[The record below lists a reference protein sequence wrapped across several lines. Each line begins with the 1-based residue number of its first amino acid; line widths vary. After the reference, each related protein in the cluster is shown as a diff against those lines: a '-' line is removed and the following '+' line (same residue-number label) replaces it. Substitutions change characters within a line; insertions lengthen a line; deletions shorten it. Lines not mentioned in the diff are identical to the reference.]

1 MAGDFDSFFQTSD
14 QLEGTDYTFV
24 DADTL
29 RDGNDNRYRLQG
41 VDAPEIAKVN
51 PETGLPWS
59 NSTAGA
65 GVSTQTIMELANSK
79 GFTNVVKT
87 GEVDPN
93 GREIIRL
100 QDASGRDFA
109 NSLLKSGALQTNRY
123 TTNKDALSAE
133 VGELLRSRK
142 QYEETD
148 WDKGAEAINDAIANE
163 TFYDAGFKQAA
174 ITEADLAAGLG
185 SPGYVEFRSYDRN
198 LSNKAVNPLSESF
211 DLGIKGVQEGMW
223 GAINLL
229 GEVTDW
235 DAAKDI
241 GEAGVY
247 RAQAAIADKPQL
259 KLSAINENGD
269 WDIDSVGEF
278 FQFVGN
284 NAAVSLPYMAA
295 TIGGT
300 ILAPITGG
308 LSLSAPVS
316 IYTGQTWNE
325 QKGENKNAAIA
336 IASGVTQ
343 AVLDRIGLKGL
354 VGGSILKS
362 STRNAAISKIIR
374 DSGGQLTKRQ
384 ASDILGK
391 YTRKEIAQLAGDIG
405 KVSAEQIT
413 FRNMARG
420 LITSGARGAATEAI
434 TEATQEAIGYTAAH
448 HAEGFNAVD
457 LTNRIL
463 NATLAGGTLGAG
475 FAVPG
480 TAYDAGA
487 WADLAVRQA
496 PAEVKRRSIAGQ
508 YAQDEVDKFGR
519 VKSIQELTEDLTG
532 ETNIRSGDITAWEDR
547 IKAHKRSE
555 ATKSTFEKGKDL
567 WASVPGLWRG
577 ATRHILTRD
586 LQNKSRAAR
595 KMADMF
601 GANLQ
606 RTFSGSNFENRK
618 HHLLTEY
625 RNMVADPVAVA
636 EGLGQKGFRDAKNI
650 GNRNKILNDFSN
662 YVKRREAAGKD
673 VNWNSLP
680 ANLREHRAFL
690 GAYHQQVLSL
700 GDKLYSDQ
708 HKYNKD
714 LGYLKNYL
722 YHYKSFN
729 KAAIEK
735 NRNAFIEKL
744 VGKGVDRG
752 DARAITDEILGADT
766 VNGPSDFHIG
776 RGKQIPGS
784 HKARTL
790 NLADDV
796 NFQEFMEQD
805 MLSNMS
811 NASKSAARYVAY
823 QEFVGD
829 NNAKMNELLQQMLD
843 EGVTEAE
850 VNKVA
855 SQMQDYLDAESGNY
869 KRIKN
874 ETWNGIQQNLMF
886 WTMLAG
892 LPLATVSSFV
902 EMALTTKSLTKDQI
916 FKTINNIAKE
926 GAEGLWGK
934 IKVFDSATNRQ
945 KGKQERQSQLKE
957 LGYFNWEVGA
967 AHTTGVSE
975 TSHSKQRLI
984 DVYFRS
990 IQLQQWTDYTRNV
1003 RASMA
1008 GDFIMSHLETIVNQ
1022 RNTGGLYSNEIQQ
1035 AEEQLRNLGLNV
1047 DDMVG
1052 YYNNPGPLTAEQ
1064 QKRFNDHMREATFN
1078 FINEAVALP
1087 QSQNRPLFYQ
1097 NPHLALFTQFQG
1109 FIATFTANHI
1119 PKLWGEL
1126 VSRGTPA
1133 MKYNAFAVMSTMIML
1148 GFVSQYLKDLLKYGK
1163 ASPYLD
1169 DAEKLQRALGASGL
1183 FGTSERVVNFFF
1195 PIYEQSSDGPVE
1207 WFFNTVTGE
1216 SAAASNIARA
1226 GESVAKIAKGDT
1238 ERGAYGILKATPFLG
1253 PFNELNKTIADKIF
1267 G

>member
-1 MAGDFDSFFQTSD
+1 M
-14 QLEGTDYTFV
+14 
-24 DADTL
+24 
-29 RDGNDNRYRLQG
+29 
-41 VDAPEIAKVN
+41 
-51 PETGLPWS
+51 
-59 NSTAGA
+59 
-65 GVSTQTIMELANSK
+65 
-79 GFTNVVKT
+79 
-87 GEVDPN
+87 
-93 GREIIRL
+93 
-100 QDASGRDFA
+100 
-109 NSLLKSGALQTNRY
+109 
-123 TTNKDALSAE
+123 
-133 VGELLRSRK
+133 
-142 QYEETD
+142 
-148 WDKGAEAINDAIANE
+148 
-163 TFYDAGFKQAA
+163 
-174 ITEADLAAGLG
+174 
-185 SPGYVEFRSYDRN
+185 
-198 LSNKAVNPLSESF
+198 
-211 DLGIKGVQEGMW
+211 
-223 GAINLL
+223 
-229 GEVTDW
+229 
-235 DAAKDI
+235 
-241 GEAGVY
+241 
-247 RAQAAIADKPQL
+247 
-259 KLSAINENGD
+259 
-269 WDIDSVGEF
+269 
-278 FQFVGN
+278 
-284 NAAVSLPYMAA
+284 
-295 TIGGT
+295 
-300 ILAPITGG
+300 
-308 LSLSAPVS
+308 
-316 IYTGQTWNE
+316 
-325 QKGENKNAAIA
+325 
-336 IASGVTQ
+336 
-343 AVLDRIGLKGL
+343 KGL

-1008 GDFIMSHLETIVNQ
+1008 GDFIMSNLETIVNQ

-1183 FGTSERVVNFFF
+1183 FGTSERVINFFF